1 MSNIYKSSVVFINFV
16 GLRCKV
22 EENIIDKSEAYLKD
36 LEERYRYYYEVEKN
50 KEISGVK
57 VNIFA
62 LSSTEHFRQ
71 VLTKN
76 IKIDQHYTKE
86 YAVVKTLKG
95 MGDKSEVEHFS
106 KFIKS
111 LVNELVNPSIEI
123 MSTILNGVLISTSG
137 FSKEAIKFGEK
148 FNYSKS
154 FLLGLKGWCD
164 IRLILVDLKE
174 EELYSNQK
182 GKEVLSAYKIKS
194 ESELGGD
201 RA

>member
-1 MSNIYKSSVVFINFV
+1 M
-16 GLRCKV
+16 G
-22 EENIIDKSEAYLKD
+22 ENIIDKLEAYLKD

-57 VNIFA
+57 LDIFA

-71 VLTKN
+71 VLTKG

-86 YAVVKTLKG
+86 CAAVKAEKRFIE
-95 MGDKSEVEHFS
+95 KKEVEEFS
-106 KFIKS
+106 KYLKS
-111 LVNELVNPSIEI
+111 LMDKPFSPSVNI
-123 MSTILNGVLISTSG
+123 MSTIINGILVSSSG
-137 FSKEAIKFGEK
+137 FSEEAVNFTKKFK
-148 FNYSKS
+148 FSKS
-154 FLLGLKGWCD
+154 FLLGIKGWCD
-164 IRLILVDLKE
+164 IRFILVDLKE
-174 EELYSNQK
+174 EKLYSNQK